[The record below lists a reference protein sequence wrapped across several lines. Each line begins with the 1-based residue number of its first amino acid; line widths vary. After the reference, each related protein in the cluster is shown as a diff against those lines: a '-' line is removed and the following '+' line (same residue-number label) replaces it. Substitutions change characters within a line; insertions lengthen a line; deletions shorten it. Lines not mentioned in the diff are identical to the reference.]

1 MDERKRPAWREPMVW
16 LVVAV
21 PLAAVIGGLW
31 MVAVAVR
38 SGGEDATTDDV
49 RRTGQ
54 VQVADLGPDERA
66 SALRLRAVLQVLD
79 GDVSVFP
86 VAGDWARTEPLS
98 LTLVHPQRQAAD
110 RTLVLVADERGWRAG
125 ADVDAAHDW
134 IVHLRDARGT
144 WRIRGRLPAG
154 QQAVHLAPSL
164 DGRGGDAAPTGAPA
178 PGPR

>member
-38 SGGEDATTDDV
+38 SGGVDGTTDDV

-54 VQVADLGPDERA
+54 VQVADLGPDARA
-66 SALRLRAVLQVLD
+66 ASLRLRAVLQVLD
-79 GDVSVFP
+79 GRVRVFP
-86 VAGDWARTEPLS
+86 VTGQWARTEPLS
-98 LTLVHPQRQAAD
+98 LTLVHPQRQADD
-110 RTLVLVADERGWRAG
+110 RTIAMVADESGWHAE
-125 ADVDAAHDW
+125 AAVDADHDW

-144 WRIRGRLPAG
+144 WRIQGRLPAG
-154 QQAVHLAPSL
+154 QQALHLAPSL
-164 DGRGGDAAPTGAPA
+164 GGPA
-178 PGPR
+178 PGPQ